1 MRRLQCYPAVLVFA
15 MLMAVTPSLAAR
27 QAPKRI
33 LYLST
38 EGLNHQYFGAAYAA
52 FKDQLDLELP
62 NQTIIDI
69 EPLDIIK
76 FPSPEYRAALVT
88 LMHTRYKGIK
98 HDAVVTAGTPA
109 LRFAAET
116 APWNALPTY
125 FSNANDA
132 VVRSLPLPPNFSGQ
146 TFTIHARQTM
156 ELIRQI
162 LPRTRRVLLIGN
174 APEADIYR
182 PQLSKELA
190 ALDSRFEFIDLRG
203 KQLDEVLNAVATAP
217 DDSVIYRVGFSRD
230 GAGRSYDSFAVLST
244 IIAKARRPIFVEY
257 SIFIGMGVLGG
268 VAIDPEPQSRAAAR
282 QIAAMLRGQDI
293 TEMPRTAI
301 AFKPTF
307 DWRELQRWHID
318 RASLPPDSQVWHYA
332 PTVWERYR
340 WEIAGTAALIAFL
353 SFLVL
358 ALLVERRRR
367 ALAVAESRARLAEIA
382 HLNRNA
388 TAMVY
393 SGAIAH
399 ELNQPLAAILSNTQ
413 AAQLVLNME
422 PPRLDQLREI
432 LEDIERDDQR
442 ASELIRGMRGLLKR
456 GESTQELLE
465 LNSVVSKGV
474 LFIRP
479 EARVRGVTLRMNL
492 HEETILV
499 RGDRVQLQQ
508 TLINLVINAMDA
520 MADLAAGGRFV
531 DIVVCP
537 DGAQLVT
544 VSVIDAGPG
553 FDCDIA
559 QVFRSFTT
567 TKQHGT
573 GLGLAITAALVREH
587 GGSIAAVNLPQGG
600 ACVTI
605 TLPRVLPESPAES

>member
-1 MRRLQCYPAVLVFA
+1 MRRLQCFPAVLALA
-15 MLMAVTPSLAAR
+15 MLMAAPAFA

-62 NQTIIDI
+62 NQTIVDV
-69 EPLDIIK
+69 EPLDIIR
-76 FPSPEYRAALVT
+76 FPSPEYRAGLVA
-88 LMHTRYKGIK
+88 LMHTKYKGIR

-116 APWNALPTY
+116 APWNALPTF

-132 VVRSLPLPPNFSGQ
+132 VVRTLTLPPNFSGQ

-162 LPRTRRVLLIGN
+162 LPDTRRVLLIGN
-174 APEADIYR
+174 APDADLYR
-182 PQLSKELA
+182 PQMSKELA

-203 KQLDEVLNAVATAP
+203 KPLEEVLKAVAAAP

-230 GAGRSYDSFAVLST
+230 AAGRAYDSFAVLST
-244 IIAKARRPIFVEY
+244 IVAKARRPIFVEY

-268 VAIDPEPQSRAAAR
+268 VAIDPDPQSRAAAR
-282 QIAAMLRGQDI
+282 QMAAMLRGQDI
-293 TEMPRTAI
+293 TAMPRTAI
-301 AFKPTF
+301 AFNPTF
-307 DWRELQRWHID
+307 DWRELQRWNID
-318 RASLPPDSQVWHYA
+318 RARLPPGSQVWHYA

-340 WEIAGTAALIAFL
+340 WQIAGTAALIAFL

-367 ALAVAESRARLAEIA
+367 ALAVAESRSRLAELA

-413 AAQLVLNME
+413 AAQLVLDME

-432 LEDIERDDQR
+432 LADIERDDQR

-456 GESTQELLE
+456 SETTHEELD
-465 LNSVVSKGV
+465 LNSLVSKGV

-479 EARVRGVTLRMNL
+479 EARVRGVVLRMNL
-492 HEETILV
+492 PEHAMLV

-520 MADLAAGGRFV
+520 MAELPAGARFV

-537 DGAQLVT
+537 DGEEQVT
-544 VSVIDAGPG
+544 MSVIDAGPG
-553 FDCDIA
+553 FDCDVT

-587 GGSIAAVNLPQGG
+587 SGSISAANLPQGG

-605 TLPRVLPESPAES
+605 TLPRVHPESSAATP